1 MLSIIRARH
10 PDTKGTV
17 SEISYKKCLLFFM
30 QQIVATAKMFHG
42 NATGTLFDFSQ
53 AFFIEARL
61 ISGNKFAS
69 NRASL
74 HFADDHSRDNQRRA
88 EQCDARQALTGQ

>member
-42 NATGTLFDFSQ
+42 NATGVLFDFSQ

-61 ISGNKFAS
+61 ISGNKIRQQQSVAS
-69 NRASL
+69 FR
-74 HFADDHSRDNQRRA
+74 
-88 EQCDARQALTGQ
+88 